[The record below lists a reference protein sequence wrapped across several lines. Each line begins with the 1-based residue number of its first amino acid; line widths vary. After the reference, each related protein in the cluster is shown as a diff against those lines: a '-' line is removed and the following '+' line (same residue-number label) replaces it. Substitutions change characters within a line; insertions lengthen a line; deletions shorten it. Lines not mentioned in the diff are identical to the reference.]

1 MKPNSRPVYKVAKVD
16 MRRVSKEQLLR
27 VHSQLCSLS
36 HSENAV
42 LSW

>member
-1 MKPNSRPVYKVAKVD
+1 MKHNGRPVYKAAKID
-16 MRRVSKEQLLR
+16 MRHISQEQLLR

-36 HSENAV
+36 HYECAV